1 MSTFEDRA
9 VHELLNAYA
18 NGVFPMAASATSPE
32 LYLQDPDWR
41 GIIPLDQLKLPRRLA
56 RTLRQRRFTIAID
69 RDFDAVIA
77 GCAAEKPGRESTWI
91 NKEIRQ
97 LYRVLFNRGFCHTV
111 EVRED
116 DRLIGGLYGVSLKG
130 AFFGESMFSE
140 ARDAS
145 KIALV
150 YLCARLIHGG
160 FRLLDTQYSTPHLSQ
175 FGTVEVP
182 RREFHRLLDEALTV
196 NADFLRLPQDAA
208 PEFVIEIV
216 KAGKSL
222 PGPDHLM

>member
-41 GIIPLDQLKLPRRLA
+41 GIIPLDRLKLPRRLA
-56 RTLRQRRFTIAID
+56 RTIRQQKFTIAID
-69 RDFDAVIA
+69 HNFDDVIA

-91 NKEIRQ
+91 NREIRQ

-111 EVRED
+111 EVWAGK
-116 DRLIGGLYGVSLKG
+116 RLVGGLYGVSLKG
-130 AFFGESMFSE
+130 AFFGESMFSDE
-140 ARDAS
+140 RDAS
-145 KIALV
+145 KVALV

-160 FRLLDTQYSTPHLSQ
+160 FRLLDTQYSTPHLTQ

-182 RREFHRLLDEALTV
+182 RREFHRMLDEALSV
-196 NADFLRLPQDAA
+196 DADFMRLPADAK
-208 PEFVIEIV
+208 PDQIIGIV
-216 KAGKSL
+216 RTGRPLQPAE
-222 PGPDHLM
+222 PAV